1 MNISDWNISPL
12 GSPDYCIE
20 IHQYV
25 GVEFLLL
32 SAILILGAIV
42 VHNLYEKENKNKL
55 LNALLIGSLISF
67 IGFLYIN
74 LSQI

>member
-1 MNISDWNISPL
+1 MNISDWNISPIR
-12 GSPDYCIE
+12 SPDYCIE

-32 SAILILGAIV
+32 SAVLILGAIV